1 MAWHDRFTYTV
12 GFTFFDSGYA
22 LLLLYAVHRRGWVQG
37 AFLSRIPR
45 TLGKYSYGIYVFHQL
60 IYWSVTQYK
69 LAPRGLSALTASL
82 ALSLGLAVTSY
93 ELMEKR
99 FLRLKDRFMP
109 KPAPLR
115 AAA

>member
-1 MAWHDRFTYTV
+1 
-12 GFTFFDSGYA
+12 
-22 LLLLYAVHRRGWVQG
+22 
-37 AFLSRIPR
+37 
-45 TLGKYSYGIYVFHQL
+45 
-60 IYWSVTQYK
+60 
-69 LAPRGLSALTASL
+69 LSALTASL